1 MILKRNR
8 IGGLVFG
15 TLVLSTC
22 FLVACAVGEEPPLN
36 PATGGSGQSSGSAGS
51 ATSGAAHGGSTGTA
65 GTSAGGA
72 SAGTAAGGG
81 TSGGDKGGDGGSG
94 SDGTGGK
101 DGGTGGKGGGAGSG
115 GNGGSATGGVGG
127 AAGAG
132 GTGGGG
138 TGGTA
143 GAGAGTTVNI
153 DLSTYQPV
161 SAGSYSAANQTLA
174 VVAQLYFQF
183 QLPKAFATGQ
193 SVAVHVTGTNNGTA
207 GLRSWLVDGSQA
219 TLSNMVTTYVGP
231 GLVSGSFTLDY
242 TLTATDSAE
251 FLFFKGPTFSTNIDD
266 VTISAITVTY

>member
-101 DGGTGGKGGGAGSG
+101 DGGTGGNGGGAGSG

-132 GTGGGG
+132 GTGG
-138 TGGTA
+138 GGTA